1 MTVTTIPLPVA
12 QETNLARVGVVS
24 LLVAAADQSP
34 PRLKQAMMI
43 AMGVFL
49 HLRVDLTREIHG
61 MMCHRRAPIEM
72 IGNRIA
78 MVDVT
83 WTSQAETGHH
93 HGGHHRVLNHDPS
106 RIRTTAG

>member
-1 MTVTTIPLPVA
+1 M
-12 QETNLARVGVVS
+12 NLARVGVAN
-24 LLVAAADQSP
+24 LRVAAVDQSP

-49 HLRVDLTREIHG
+49 HLHADLTREIHV
-61 MMCHRRAPIEM
+61 MTCHHRVRIELTVS
-72 IGNRIA
+72 RIVMA
-78 MVDVT
+78 DVT